1 MNLNNLVND
10 AMQTIQKDG
19 FVEQVIKKQLE
30 TTIKKVVEEYFGT
43 YGDFRKE
50 LENHVKEQ
58 LQIDM
63 KKLGI
68 GGYNLMVLNE
78 VKSQLNAALHIQGV
92 QKIKE
97 NIEQM
102 LVGIKPEYK
111 LSELIEAM
119 KEDENDDHE
128 RDGEKISFILE
139 GEEDEY
145 RHIYFDPESESRE
158 SWRSEKSKYSYK
170 YQLHLDK
177 EGHVYDSKID
187 GHNLSNNK
195 EIMTSFYHFEKLMFQ
210 IFATGAKV
218 IVDEDEVDTYYGE
231 GH

>member
-1 MNLNNLVND
+1 MNLNILVND
-10 AMQTIQKDG
+10 AMQTIQKEG
-19 FVEQVIKKQLE
+19 FVEDVIKKQLE
-30 TTIKKVVEEYFGT
+30 STIKRVVEEFFGT

-50 LENHVKEQ
+50 LEKQVKDQ

-68 GGYNLMVLNE
+68 SGYNLMVLNE
-78 VKSQLNAALHIQGV
+78 VRSQLNTALHIQGV

-97 NIEQM
+97 NMEEM
-102 LVGIKPEYK
+102 LVGVKSEYK

-119 KEDENDDHE
+119 KKDQNEDHE
-128 RDGEKISFILE
+128 RDGEEIALILE
-139 GEEDEY
+139 GEEDGY
-145 RHIYFDPESESRE
+145 RHIYIDPEGQSRE

-177 EGHVYDSKID
+177 EGYVYNSKID
-187 GHNLSNNK
+187 DHDLSNNK
-195 EIMTSFYHFEKLMFQ
+195 EIMTSFYRFDKLMFQ
-210 IFATGAKV
+210 IFAAGAKV

-231 GH
+231 EY